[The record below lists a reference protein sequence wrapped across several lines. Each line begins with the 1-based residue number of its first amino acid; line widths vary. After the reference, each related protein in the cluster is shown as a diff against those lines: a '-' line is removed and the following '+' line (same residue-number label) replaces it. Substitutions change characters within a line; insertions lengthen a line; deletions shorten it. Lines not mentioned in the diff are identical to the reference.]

1 MSWWGKLLGGS
12 FGYLLGGPLG
22 ALIGIALGHNFD
34 KGLVSNLRRQFEP
47 GDQERVQ
54 TAFFTALFSVMGH
67 LAKADGRV
75 TEKEIEL
82 ARDVMQRM
90 NLNEDMRHAAIRLFT
105 QGKQPDFILPA
116 VLRQFRKE
124 CHGRRNLMRM
134 FAEILMHVAFAD
146 GRLDA
151 PERHVLEQ
159 VRIELGFSARE
170 FEHIQAVVYNAR
182 YFGGGGFGQE
192 TPAPARASLRD
203 AYAILG
209 VEESASDTKI
219 KKAYRRMMNQHHPD
233 KLVAKGL
240 PEEMIKLATE
250 KTQEIREAY
259 EMIKKHREK
268 KSAA

>member
-54 TAFFTALFSVMGH
+54 TAFFTAVFSVMGH

-75 TEKEIEL
+75 SEKEIAL
-82 ARDVMQRM
+82 ARDIMQRM
-90 NLNEDMRHAAIRLFT
+90 NLNDDMRRAAIRLFT
-105 QGKQPDFILPA
+105 QGKQPEFVLRD

-134 FAEILMHVAFAD
+134 FAEILMHSAFAD
-146 GRLDA
+146 GRLDE
-151 PERHVLEQ
+151 PERSVLEQ
-159 VRIELGFSARE
+159 VRIELGFSVRE
-170 FEHIQAVVYNAR
+170 FQHIEAVVSNAR

-192 TPAPARASLRD
+192 AAAPAGASLRD

-209 VEESASDTKI
+209 VEESASDAKI

-250 KTQEIREAY
+250 KTQEIKQAY
-259 EMIKKHREK
+259 EMIKKHREPK
-268 KSAA
+268 

>member
-1 MSWWGKLLGGS
+1 LSWWGKLLGGS

-34 KGLVSNLRRQFEP
+34 RGLVSSLRQQFEP
-47 GDQERVQ
+47 GNQERVQ

-75 TEKEIEL
+75 TEHEIEL
-82 ARDVMQRM
+82 ARDIMQRM
-90 NLNEDMRHAAIRLFT
+90 NLNEDMRQAAIRLFT
-105 QGKQPDFILPA
+105 EGKQPDFVLPD
-116 VLRQFRKE
+116 VLRQFRRE
-124 CHGRRNLMRM
+124 CHGRRNVMRM
-134 FAEILMHVAFAD
+134 FAEILVHAAYAD
-146 GRLDA
+146 GRLGA
-151 PERHVLEQ
+151 PERNVLEQ
-159 VRIELGFSARE
+159 VRSELGFSARE
-170 FEHIQAVVYNAR
+170 FRHIEAVVYNAR
-182 YFGGGGFGQE
+182 YFGGGGFGQQAS
-192 TPAPARASLRD
+192 PASASLHE

-209 VEESASDTKI
+209 VEESASDAKI

-250 KTQEIREAY
+250 KTQEIKQAY

-268 KSAA
+268 KLAR